1 MADKERILKSKDGK
15 LVIRVTQDGIQIG
28 NAAKIARKRRLPGLV
43 TFPIF
48 VGALALG
55 GYMDIDN
62 NTRAPSN
69 ENSNTAVVEQY
80 RQQVADIAALKDQGQ
95 DHRMK
100 SVDLFRSIWVN
111 SQLSE
116 ADVKSLTEEFT
127 QKVTPPATLPGGYVL
142 EHPEYLDEVKA
153 QSSSRDLASLDRQT
167 QKMHAEN
174 FDDGPWGGIMLGWLA
189 YIIGMSIANK
199 SYNAGANALQRRRE
213 KKPHKPSGPYGTH

>member
-15 LVIRVTQDGIQIG
+15 LVLRVTQDGIQIG
-28 NAAKIARKRRLPGLV
+28 NGAKIARKRRLPGLV

-69 ENSNTAVVEQY
+69 ENSNPAVVEQY

-100 SVDLFRSIWVN
+100 SVDLFQSIWVN

-127 QKVTPPATLPGGYVL
+127 QKVAPPATLPGGYVL
-142 EHPEYLDEVKA
+142 ERPEYLDEVKA
-153 QSSSRDLASLDRQT
+153 QSTSRDLASLDRQT
-167 QKMHAEN
+167 QQMHAEN
-174 FDDGPWGGIMLGWLA
+174 FNDGPWGGILLGWLA
-189 YIIGMSIANK
+189 YMVGMSMVNK
-199 SYNAGANALQRRRE
+199 GYNAGANALQRRRE
-213 KKPHKPSGPYGTH
+213 KKPQKPSGPYGAH

>member
-1 MADKERILKSKDGK
+1 MAEKDRILKSKDGK

-28 NAAKIARKRRLPGLV
+28 NAAKIAKKRRLPGLV

-62 NTRAPSN
+62 NTRDPSN
-69 ENSNTAVVEQY
+69 ENSNSAVVEQY

-100 SVDLFRSIWVN
+100 SVDLFQSIWVN

-127 QKVTPPATLPGGYVL
+127 QKVAPPATLPGGYVL
-142 EHPEYLDEVKA
+142 ERPEYLDEVKA
-153 QSSSRDLASLDRQT
+153 QTTSRDLASLDRAT
-167 QKMHAEN
+167 QKMHEEN
-174 FDDGPWGGIMLGWLA
+174 FNDGPWGGIFLGWLA
-189 YIIGMSIANK
+189 YIVGIGFANK
-199 SYNAGANALQRRRE
+199 GYNATANAMQRRRE

>member
-1 MADKERILKSKDGK
+1 MAGREKTFESKDGK

-28 NAAKIARKRRLPGLV
+28 KKGALAKKRRLPGLI
-43 TFPIF
+43 TFPLF

-55 GYMDIDN
+55 GYMDVDN

-69 ENSNTAVVEQY
+69 ENSNPAVVEQY
-80 RQQVADIAALKDQGQ
+80 RQQVADIASLKDQGQ

-100 SVDLFRSIWVN
+100 SVDLFQSIWVN

-116 ADVKSLTEEFT
+116 ADVQSLTEEFT

-153 QSSSRDLASLDRQT
+153 ESPSRDLASLDRDT

-189 YIIGMSIANK
+189 YIIGMSMVNK
-199 SYNAGANALQRRRE
+199 GYNAGANALQRRRE
-213 KKPHKPSGPYGTH
+213 KKPQKPAGPYGAH